1 MNRIS
6 RSFALARRAPSAAT
20 PARSHR
26 QTRQL
31 SVSMAL
37 RNRDEDSRDPAAA
50 ATKDK
55 SLEENT
61 ESDGLS
67 SLDDIFKMLDLP
79 DFDSSTSISSKL
91 NTNSDTSKDGIDGNS
106 SKGIDDLF
114 MAMDKNK
121 SMHGTKADSKPS
133 DSDPMSEFERILA
146 DLADNDTEVFNRGH
160 RAPLFWDSESRK
172 NPKYNRPSKDDDG
185 EDDFLKEL
193 TPESL
198 FKKGPRASA
207 FSAGKLE
214 SDPQNISSMAA
225 RIMESTKLAK
235 NKSDHQQSQQQ
246 PLKRAKIS
254 MKRDPPGF
262 KEMEQNQLGKLSMC
276 RSVTALS
283 TFVYED
289 LLSHKRPTRGE
300 SAPPRPSPLVYADA
314 IRVARELREPQIA
327 LFIYNFCH
335 THMNLTDR
343 LRILDSPVYEEL
355 LATTWNSMRDISA
368 VMRILQDAIA
378 MGVVANSQLERQ
390 IDQIII
396 ELQKLYHMQDIAN
409 QLIALKRKIMPKSL
423 KDGSTDAQLQR
434 FSY

>member
-1 MNRIS
+1 
-6 RSFALARRAPSAAT
+6 
-20 PARSHR
+20 
-26 QTRQL
+26 
-31 SVSMAL
+31 MAL
-37 RNRDEDSRDPAAA
+37 SNRDDDSRDPAAA
-50 ATKDK
+50 AAATTTQDKPLEKD
-55 SLEENT
+55 T
-61 ESDGLS
+61 QPDGLS

-79 DFDSSTSISSKL
+79 DFDHSTSISSKL
-91 NTNSDTSKDGIDGNS
+91 NRDSDISNEGVGSDSD
-106 SKGIDDLF
+106 KGIEGLF
-114 MAMDKNK
+114 KAMDKNR
-121 SMHGTKADSKPS
+121 SMHSGSKADSKS
-133 DSDPMSEFERILA
+133 SNSDPMSEFERILA

-160 RAPLFWDSESRK
+160 RAPLFWDSENRK
-172 NPKYNRPSKDDDG
+172 NPKYNRPSKNNNNED

-198 FKKGPRASA
+198 FKQGPRASA
-207 FSAGKLE
+207 FSAGKLK

-225 RIMESTKLAK
+225 RIMENTKLVK
-235 NKSDHQQSQQQ
+235 NKNDHQPQQ
-246 PLKRAKIS
+246 PLKQSKIS

-289 LLSHKRPTRGE
+289 LLSLKRPAKGG
-300 SAPPRPSPLVYADA
+300 SAPPLPSPLVYADA

-396 ELQKLYHMQDIAN
+396 EVQKLYHMQDIAN
-409 QLIALKRKIMPKSL
+409 QLIVLKRKIMPKKYS
-423 KDGSTDAQLQR
+423 DGSTDAQLQR
-434 FSY
+434 FS